1 MSAKKMAVRATNSVL
16 ALFNARI
23 VNQVS
28 VPSWEHFFKT
38 LKHYNFRP
46 ATVFDVGVAYGTP

>member
-23 VNQVS
+23 ANQVS

-38 LKHYNFRP
+38 RKHYNFRP